1 MTLQK
6 VGLNHFGN
14 GQNVKNSGAGCLKKV
29 QFLAK
34 LHPLNILEHFYM
46 AELHIDLKC
55 VKFPRRKN

>member
-6 VGLNHFGN
+6 VG
-14 GQNVKNSGAGCLKKV
+14 QIISVTVKNVENSGAGCLKTV